1 MFFYLSLF
9 LFFLSSLSAL
19 SKHDCLKKIENVVL
33 VKDIDPIDAVYVINL
48 DHRPEKFLRSEIYLK
63 KYNLVAN
70 RFSAINGR
78 SITSEVLKEAGL
90 VYGPRMKPLVVKFSP
105 AQPIP
110 EQLQEE
116 DIGKTCFYRHMT
128 PGAIGCYLSHIS
140 ILKDAL
146 DRDLEYIWVLE
157 DDFIFNKDPRFISKY
172 IKELDL
178 EVGKE
183 NWDILFT
190 DDLHSFSKHT
200 TWGFSR
206 PDFKEIILE
215 YIEKSKDQME
225 QVKDQKKTLTPLEL
239 LENAHLKRVLKH
251 KNSLFYLS
259 CYPDCLK
266 NFRRISGRW
275 AIHSMIIKRSAMEKI
290 LNFYFKRGLFLPYDD
305 ELAMMPELKMYNLKE
320 GITGFETLI
329 SDTSGL

>member
-1 MFFYLSLF
+1 MFVYLPLF
-9 LFFLSSLSAL
+9 LLFLSSLSAL
-19 SKHDCLKKIENVVL
+19 SKQDCLKKIENIVL
-33 VKDIDPIDAVYVINL
+33 FKEIDPIEAIYVINL
-48 DHRPEKFLRSEIYLK
+48 DHRPEKFLKCEFYFN

-78 SITSEVLKEAGL
+78 SISTEIVEEAGL
-90 VYGPRMKPLVVKFSP
+90 VYEPQMKPLVVKFSP
-105 AQPIP
+105 EQPIP
-110 EQLQEE
+110 EQLE
-116 DIGKTCFYRHMT
+116 DQHLGRTCFYRHIT

-140 ILKDAL
+140 ILKDAF
-146 DRDLEYIWVLE
+146 DRDLECIWVLE
-157 DDFIFNKDPRFISKY
+157 DDFIFNKDPHALSKY
-172 IKELDL
+172 IEELDL

-190 DDLHSFSKHT
+190 DDLHCFSKLT

-215 YIEKSKDQME
+215 YVEKSKDQIK
-225 QVKDQKKTLTPLEL
+225 QLKDQKKISNPIEL
-239 LENAHLKRVLKH
+239 LENSHLKRVLKH
-251 KNSLFYLS
+251 QNSLFYLS

-275 AIHSMIIKRSAMEKI
+275 AIHSMIIKRSAIEKI
-290 LNFYFKRGLFLPYDD
+290 LAFYFKRGLFLPYDD
-305 ELAMMPELKMYNLKE
+305 ELSMMPELKMYNLKE
-320 GITGFETLI
+320 GITSFETLI